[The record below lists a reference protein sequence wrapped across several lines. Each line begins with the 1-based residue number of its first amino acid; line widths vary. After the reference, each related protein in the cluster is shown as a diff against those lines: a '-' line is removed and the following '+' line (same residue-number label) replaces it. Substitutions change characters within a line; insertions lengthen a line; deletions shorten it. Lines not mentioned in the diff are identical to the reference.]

1 MKYTCL
7 IALLASFIAV
17 GIAQE
22 GDDMITNLPPAVD
35 GWNIISRSLSTQEQT
50 TNKAGESVIPVV
62 ETIGTSL
69 TTVFYTIIDVTTMSA
84 LATECNTNQSKDL

>member
-35 GWNIISRSLSTQEQT
+35 GWNIISRSLSTQEQPQMKQA
-50 TNKAGESVIPVV
+50 NR
-62 ETIGTSL
+62 
-69 TTVFYTIIDVTTMSA
+69 
-84 LATECNTNQSKDL
+84 